1 MALRKDMQA
10 MEQTPVRHW
19 QSVFFRYRPVT
30 EPSIQTGHTGSMWD
44 GSFAGP
50 GNDDAIIDFAWRAL
64 HMTTVVVKSLTTE
77 FYYRPYT
84 KSYFMGC
91 STGGRQGIKAMS
103 TFPEDYDG
111 LV

>member
-1 MALRKDMQA
+1 
-10 MEQTPVRHW
+10 
-19 QSVFFRYRPVT
+19 
-30 EPSIQTGHTGSMWD
+30 MWD
-44 GSFAGP
+44 GSFGGP

-64 HMTTVVVKSLTTE
+64 HMTTVAAKSLAIE
-77 FYYRPYT
+77 FYNQPYR